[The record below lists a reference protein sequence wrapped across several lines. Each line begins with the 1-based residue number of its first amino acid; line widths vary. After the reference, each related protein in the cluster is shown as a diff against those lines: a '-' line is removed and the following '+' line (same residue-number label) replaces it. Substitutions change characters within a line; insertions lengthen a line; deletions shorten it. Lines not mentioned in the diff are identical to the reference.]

1 LLNLLLDL
9 IFGTIGN
16 EIAFTNSQQTGY
28 CYLEK
33 HWLFSDDMIFC
44 YYSNFV
50 SSSSIL
56 IGFSIHRVT
65 SSPNRD
71 NFIPHFLIALE

>member
-33 HWLFSDDMIFC
+33 H
-44 YYSNFV
+44 
-50 SSSSIL
+50 
-56 IGFSIHRVT
+56 
-65 SSPNRD
+65 
-71 NFIPHFLIALE
+71 